1 MSWIPKSDILKI
13 LDATQPERDALQ
25 NHEIYNSINT
35 VNDLHVFMESH
46 VFAVWD
52 FMSIIKSLQQ
62 SLTCIKIPWIPRGR
76 GALTRLVNEIILEEE
91 SDIDN
96 YGECVS
102 HFEMYCHAMN
112 HAGANTKNIDQFL
125 LELDSSNIIEAL
137 NKSRI
142 PEHAKLFVENTF
154 SKLNNSPNH
163 VIASMFTFG
172 REEVIPEM
180 FRSIIKKMNKDLKG
194 NLKPFIY
201 YLDRHIGLDE
211 DEHTP
216 LALKMIK
223 ELCGDNSTKW
233 NEATLA
239 AKDSMVAR
247 IKLWDGILS
256 DIKSN
261 QAIAP

>member
-1 MSWIPKSDILKI
+1 
-13 LDATQPERDALQ
+13 
-25 NHEIYNSINT
+25 
-35 VNDLHVFMESH
+35 
-46 VFAVWD
+46 
-52 FMSIIKSLQQ
+52 
-62 SLTCIKIPWIPRGR
+62 
-76 GALTRLVNEIILEEE
+76 
-91 SDIDN
+91 
-96 YGECVS
+96 
-102 HFEMYCHAMN
+102 
-112 HAGANTKNIDQFL
+112 
-125 LELDSSNIIEAL
+125 
-137 NKSRI
+137 
-142 PEHAKLFVENTF
+142 
-154 SKLNNSPNH
+154 
-163 VIASMFTFG
+163 MFTFG

-223 ELCGDNSTKW
+223 ELCGDNSAKW

-261 QAIAP
+261 HAIAP